1 MSRQAFIGN
10 TDKSWFDFLRAQ
22 PSLPEVNFWQ
32 PGSLRN
38 FKAIQPGAPFFLRL
52 KAPYRAI
59 AGMGFFSRYV
69 QVPVAIAW
77 DTFGVANGA
86 ASLADMRRAIGKYRK
101 GKDIAGSDEIGSILL
116 FHPVFFPESQ
126 WVEQPDSWKDN
137 IVSGAGIDIDG
148 GEGARIYETCKQRML
163 WLHENT
169 DVPTDSAF
177 VQSAKYGLPY
187 EVKPRLGQG
196 AFRLAVTEA
205 YGRACAVSGE
215 HSLPVLDAA
224 HIQPFGG
231 EGDHR
236 VQNGLLLR
244 TDIHRLF
251 DKGYVTVTPELEFVV
266 SKRLQEEFSNGK
278 IYYALQGKQVSV
290 PQRLAD
296 RPEKAALIWHNEN
309 RFEKFG

>member
-1 MSRQAFIGN
+1 MRQAIG
-10 TDKSWFDFLRAQ
+10 Q
-22 PSLPEVNFWQ
+22 
-32 PGSLRN
+32 
-38 FKAIQPGAPFFLRL
+38 
-52 KAPYRAI
+52 YRA
-59 AGMGFFSRYV
+59 
-69 QVPVAIAW
+69 
-77 DTFGVANGA
+77 
-86 ASLADMRRAIGKYRK
+86 
-101 GKDIAGSDEIGSILL
+101 GKDIAGSEEIGCILL
-116 FHPVFFPESQ
+116 FHPVFFSESQ

-137 IVSGAGIDIDG
+137 IVSGAGIDIDD
-148 GEGARIYETCKQRML
+148 GEGARIYEACKQRML

-177 VQSAKYGLPY
+177 VQSAKFGTPY

-244 TDIHRLF
+244 ADIHRLF
-251 DKGYVTVTPELEFVV
+251 DKGYVTVTPDLEFVV
-266 SKRLQEEFSNGK
+266 SKRLREEFSNGK
-278 IYYALQGKQVSV
+278 IYYALHGKQVSV
-290 PQRLAD
+290 PQKLAE
-296 RPEKAALIWHNEN
+296 RPEKSALIWHNEN
-309 RFEKFG
+309 LFERFG